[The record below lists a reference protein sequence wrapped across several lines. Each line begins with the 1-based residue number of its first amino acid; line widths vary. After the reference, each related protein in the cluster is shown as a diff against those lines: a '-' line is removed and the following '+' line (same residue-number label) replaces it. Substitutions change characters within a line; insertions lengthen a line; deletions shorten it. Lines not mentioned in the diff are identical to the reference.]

1 MRMRLATVCV
11 VSLALSLAVE
21 SALAEQEGAQES
33 LDIGSRL
40 ELFVDD
46 YLIDS
51 MTGEVDLK
59 LHTPSSS
66 ASTRAGSWTST
77 SPGRVPP
84 VSMYRWSTG
93 RGCIGCTTEAT
104 ACPRR

>member
-21 SALAEQEGAQES
+21 SALAEQEGAQEP

-46 YLIDS
+46 FLIDS
-51 MTGEVDLK
+51 MTGEIDLK
-59 LHTPSSS
+59 LHTPSS
-66 ASTRAGSWTST
+66 A
-77 SPGRVPP
+77 GRVLDFYKPWEGAM
-84 VSMYRWSTG
+84 SRSG
-93 RGCIGCTTEAT
+93 SN
-104 ACPRR
+104 